1 MIKNSMIP
9 LYQQLADEIRQEIAG
24 GKLKPGDKIMTEAEF
39 RKAIDQLVEDECVVR
54 RQGLG
59 TFVAEKKLHR
69 VMKNQVVSFTEMSE
83 LSGSVPSA
91 ELVSVG
97 WVKADASVS
106 KNLGVTAQDK
116 VLRIVRVRKNDG
128 RPVMIEESFYPER
141 LAF

>member
-39 RKAIDQLVEDECVVR
+39 SKAFHVSRITVRKAIDQLVEDECVVR

-97 WVKADASVS
+97 
-106 KNLGVTAQDK
+106 
-116 VLRIVRVRKNDG
+116 
-128 RPVMIEESFYPER
+128 
-141 LAF
+141 